1 MGNVVSQYEHQL
13 TSVQSCTHDHQSA
26 IMQLQEQV
34 QALQVS
40 LASQRDLP
48 SVGATQ
54 EEVDLREQVFNYVPG
69 TVNTNRGAAV

>member
-1 MGNVVSQYEHQL
+1 MTLQCNHEADIQKAVGNAVSQYEHQL
-13 TSVQSCTHDHQSA
+13 TTAQSCTRNHQSA

-54 EEVDLREQVFNYVPG
+54 EEVDVREQVFN
-69 TVNTNRGAAV
+69 